1 MILFQTIDISM
12 PKLDEKRI
20 IRWIKSTVSGF
31 DKTTGNITFIFC
43 NDDKILEINREYLQ
57 HDYYT
62 DIITFDYSKKNIV
75 SGDIF
80 ISIETVQAN
89 AYKYQ
94 VTFEKEILRVI
105 IHGMLHLCGL
115 KDDSPEAQKI
125 MTANENNA
133 LLQYFALSS

>member
-20 IRWIKSTVSGF
+20 IRWIKNIVSGF
-31 DKTTGNITFIFC
+31 NKTTGNITFIFC

-80 ISIETVQAN
+80 ISIETIQAN
-89 AYKYQ
+89 ADKYQ

-115 KDDSPEAQKI
+115 KDDSPEAQKT